1 MQVTIETVRV
11 PDLGGAEEVQVIE
24 LTVAPGQRVA
34 VDQTLLVLESEK
46 ATMELP
52 SPVAGV
58 VVRILVAEGDK
69 VEKAGDP
76 LLEIEVDGVAEESP
90 SAVTPPRPGR
100 VGDAAQDAPAAVAE
114 EAPPAVAGAGEGPAS
129 TVAPPRPRRVG
140 DVAQDAPAAVAE
152 EALPAVAG
160 AGEEPASTAP
170 ELAAP
175 APGEDAPRSRGAELY
190 AGPYV
195 RRLARELGVDL
206 ARVQGTGPRQR
217 ILKEDVQGFVRRQ
230 LQAPPAL
237 AGAGIPR
244 VPEVDYARFG
254 PVTGGE
260 LGRIGRLTAT
270 NMRRNWLNVPHVTQ
284 FDAAD
289 VTELEAFRRAQGD
302 AAQARG
308 VKLTPV
314 PFILKACAVALREN
328 PVLNRALSGDGDH
341 YVQRDFYHLGMAVDT
356 PRGLLVPVIR
366 DVDQKGIWQLA
377 AEIADLAA
385 RARAGKLRIDELQGA
400 CFTVTSLGAIGGQ
413 GFTPIV
419 NAPEVAILGVSRAA
433 VQPVWNGGEFV
444 PRTLLPLS
452 LSYDHR
458 VVNGGDGGRFLTRV
472 VELLSDIRALLL

>member
-1 MQVTIETVRV
+1 MTIETVRV

-58 VVRILVAEGDK
+58 VARILVAEGDK

-76 LLEIEVDGVAEESP
+76 LLEIEVDGVAAQHPEPAAPPPGGAESP
-90 SAVTPPRPGR
+90 DREV
-100 VGDAAQDAPAAVAE
+100 PAA
-114 EAPPAVAGAGEGPAS
+114 
-129 TVAPPRPRRVG
+129 TVAPP
-140 DVAQDAPAAVAE
+140 PAAVPANTGE
-152 EALPAVAG
+152 ELAG
-160 AGEEPASTAP
+160 AAAAKAEPPVSADAH
-170 ELAAP
+170 
-175 APGEDAPRSRGAELY
+175 APRSGGEIH

-195 RRLARELGVDL
+195 RRLARELGVEL
-206 ARVQGTGPRQR
+206 ARIQGSGPRQR

-230 LQAPPAL
+230 LQAARPAV
-237 AGAGIPR
+237 AGAGLPQ

-254 PVTGGE
+254 PVAEGE
-260 LGRIGRLTAT
+260 LSRIGRLTAA

-314 PFILKACAVALREN
+314 PFILKACAAALREN
-328 PVLNRALSGDGDH
+328 PVLNRALSGDGGH
-341 YVQRDFYHLGMAVDT
+341 YVQREFYHLGLAVDT
-356 PRGLLVPVIR
+356 PRGLLVPVLR
-366 DVDQKGIWQLA
+366 DVDSKGIWQLA
-377 AEIADLAA
+377 AEIADLAE
-385 RARAGKLRIDELQGA
+385 RARTGKLRIDELQGA

-444 PRTLLPLS
+444 PRTLLPVS

-472 VELLSDIRALLL
+472 VALLSDIRALLL

>member
-1 MQVTIETVRV
+1 MTIETVRV

-58 VVRILVAEGDK
+58 VARILIAEGDK

-76 LLEIEVDGVAEESP
+76 LLEIEVDGVAAE
-90 SAVTPPRPGR
+90 PP
-100 VGDAAQDAPAAVAE
+100 APAAPSQSDGADAPEQDVPAAIA
-114 EAPPAVAGAGEGPAS
+114 APPAEAEVEAEAANPGEESADAAAAKA
-129 TVAPPRPRRVG
+129 APPVS
-140 DVAQDAPAAVAE
+140 
-152 EALPAVAG
+152 
-160 AGEEPASTAP
+160 GE
-170 ELAAP
+170 AP
-175 APGEDAPRSRGAELY
+175 APRSGGEIH

-195 RRLARELGVDL
+195 RRLARELGVEL
-206 ARVQGTGPRQR
+206 GNVQGTGPRQR

-230 LQAPPAL
+230 LQAAPTVSGAAL
-237 AGAGIPR
+237 PQ

-254 PVTGGE
+254 PVTEGE
-260 LGRIGRLTAT
+260 LSRIGRLTAT

-289 VTELEAFRRAQGD
+289 ITELEAFRRAQGD
-302 AAQARG
+302 AAQVRG

-314 PFILKACAVALREN
+314 PFILKACAAALREN
-328 PVLNRALSGDGDH
+328 PVLNRALSSDGSH
-341 YVQRDFYHLGMAVDT
+341 YVQREFYHLGMAVDT
-356 PRGLLVPVIR
+356 PRGLLVPVLR
-366 DVDQKGIWQLA
+366 DVDGKGIWQLA
-377 AEIADLAA
+377 AEIADLAE
-385 RARAGKLRIDELQGA
+385 RARTGKLRIDELQGA

-433 VQPVWNGGEFV
+433 VQPVWDGSAFV

-472 VELLSDIRALLL
+472 VALLSDIRALLL

>member
-24 LTVAPGQRVA
+24 LTVTPGQRVA

-58 VVRILVAEGDK
+58 VTRILVAEGDK

-76 LLEIEVDGVAEESP
+76 LLEIEVDGAAAAAEQPEPAALPQPSP
-90 SAVTPPRPGR
+90 TE
-100 VGDAAQDAPAAVAE
+100 DAAQDVPTAIAAEPPHVA
-114 EAPPAVAGAGEGPAS
+114 AAAS
-129 TVAPPRPRRVG
+129 
-140 DVAQDAPAAVAE
+140 
-152 EALPAVAG
+152 
-160 AGEEPASTAP
+160 AGEEPARSG
-170 ELAAP
+170 
-175 APGEDAPRSRGAELY
+175 GEIH

-195 RRLARELGVDL
+195 RRLARELGVEL
-206 ARVQGTGPRQR
+206 GRIQGSGPRQR

-230 LQAPPAL
+230 LQAAPTV
-237 AGAGIPR
+237 AGAGLPQ

-254 PVTGGE
+254 PVAGGE
-260 LGRIGRLTAT
+260 LSRIGRLTAT

-289 VTELEAFRRAQGD
+289 VTELEDFRRAQAE

-314 PFILKACAVALREN
+314 PFILKACAAALREN
-328 PVLNRALSGDGDH
+328 PVLNRALSGDGGH
-341 YVQRDFYHLGMAVDT
+341 YVQREFYHLGLAVDT

-366 DVDQKGIWQLA
+366 DVDRKGIWQLA

-419 NAPEVAILGVSRAA
+419 NAPEVAILGVARAA
-433 VQPVWNGGEFV
+433 VQPVWDGGAFV
-444 PRTLLPLS
+444 PRTLLPLA

-458 VVNGGDGGRFLTRV
+458 VVNGGDGGRFLTRMV
-472 VELLSDIRALLL
+472 ALLSDIRTLLL